1 MIKFFLV
8 IIFFFINNCSFDNKS
23 GIWTNDK
30 ILKVSNKKVENLFE
44 KDEVIKEELNSN
56 FQINTPISFLDNYT
70 VEGYNNY
77 GALDLD
83 INLKKIS
90 RYKFSKINN
99 FEYFDPTLVFKEED
113 LIFFDKKGSIIRFD
127 NSSKV
132 IWSKNH
138 YSKLEKKTSPVLNFS
153 IQNEILIVTDSLS
166 KFYSMD
172 TETGNLIWS
181 KNHNSV
187 FISDIK
193 IDGDQFYIIDSNN
206 IFHCFSLLDGSKIW
220 QFNADFE
227 LIKSQK
233 KLSIAFDKLNVYFN
247 NVKGDLYSLDKK
259 NGNLIWITPTR
270 NTDEL
275 FKPFLLKSSEIVL
288 DENNLYISNNQN
300 SFFSIDKNSGF
311 INWTQN
317 IDSNIK
323 PVIIKE
329 LIFTITNDG
338 LLFVVDKSSGNILRI
353 TNIYNLFKKRKIKG
367 IKPIG
372 FIVDRNRIYLT
383 LNNGRILMIDIKN
396 GKTESIFKISSD
408 KISKPFINKNYMFVV
423 KDNEIIKLD

>member
-153 IQNEILIVTDSLS
+153 IQNEI
-166 KFYSMD
+166 
-172 TETGNLIWS
+172 
-181 KNHNSV
+181 
-187 FISDIK
+187 
-193 IDGDQFYIIDSNN
+193 
-206 IFHCFSLLDGSKIW
+206 
-220 QFNADFE
+220 
-227 LIKSQK
+227 
-233 KLSIAFDKLNVYFN
+233 
-247 NVKGDLYSLDKK
+247 
-259 NGNLIWITPTR
+259 
-270 NTDEL
+270 
-275 FKPFLLKSSEIVL
+275 
-288 DENNLYISNNQN
+288 
-300 SFFSIDKNSGF
+300 
-311 INWTQN
+311 
-317 IDSNIK
+317 
-323 PVIIKE
+323 
-329 LIFTITNDG
+329 
-338 LLFVVDKSSGNILRI
+338 
-353 TNIYNLFKKRKIKG
+353 
-367 IKPIG
+367 
-372 FIVDRNRIYLT
+372 
-383 LNNGRILMIDIKN
+383 
-396 GKTESIFKISSD
+396 
-408 KISKPFINKNYMFVV
+408 
-423 KDNEIIKLD
+423 